1 MELRKRGSWM
11 EDAFE
16 EVGSLPALQNGDSRK
31 RGVRSASSEI
41 RNPLFLWSEGFA
53 PTQLGE
59 LVVHKRKV
67 EEVSST
73 IRRIIRKEGKS
84 RILLLVGP
92 TGCGK
97 LVTLKMICRSLGL
110 ELLEWENDCTTA
122 CNFWLSDRPSYAQNP
137 LVRFKQFILQS
148 TRYRSVV
155 SVNGDAKKPL
165 LPCSH
170 VTVVKDIP
178 VQFYDQ
184 SNLLVSMLQNCLM
197 EGISTPLVF
206 VATDGS
212 SGNSKTDWHR
222 LFNKAAIE
230 ALNIEV
236 ISFNPFPPTVMTKCL
251 RSILSKVP
259 TLGNCK
265 HVDIDAIV
273 QVADGDL
280 RVAINS
286 LQFAVE
292 HSSNTF
298 TINQKDTSIPLFRA
312 SGKFLYGKFS
322 TDQSITSEK
331 DAALDRLSIE
341 GCVAK
346 CGVDEHLFCLYLFE
360 NYLDFRPDL
369 EDVEHI
375 SSCYSFADCLTH
387 WDVAESLYP
396 YAGSIAARSVAT
408 FFSSENPKRFK
419 KIRKPQELALHKQTE
434 ELNSHCFHLS
444 QKMGYCNLFGSF
456 SFAVDC
462 LSYLLNIKSRSG
474 RNNSFDFK
482 KTIAAVEALALEL
495 PNEPMQSWNNGSEL
509 SDEELRIDEYD

>member
-16 EVGSLPALQNGDSRK
+16 EVGSLPAVQNGRSRK
-31 RGVRSASSEI
+31 RTVRGASSEI
-41 RNPLFLWSEGFA
+41 GNSLFLWSEGFA

-59 LVVHKRKV
+59 LIVHKRKV
-67 EEVSST
+67 EEVLSA
-73 IRRIIRKEGKS
+73 IRRIIKREGKS
-84 RILLLVGP
+84 GILLLVGP

-97 LVTLKMICRSLGL
+97 LVTLKMVCRSLGL
-110 ELLEWENDCTTA
+110 ELVEWENDCTTT
-122 CNFWLSDRPSYAQNP
+122 CNFWLPDRPSYVQNP
-137 LVRFKQFILQS
+137 LIRFKQFILQS

-155 SVNGDAKKPL
+155 SVNCDAKRPL

-184 SNLLVSMLQNCLM
+184 PDLLISMLQSCLV
-197 EGISTPLVF
+197 EGISNPLVF

-212 SGNSKTDWHR
+212 SGNLKTDWHR

-230 ALNIEV
+230 ALKIEV
-236 ISFNPFPPTVMTKCL
+236 IGFNPFPPTVMTRHLK
-251 RSILSKVP
+251 SILSKVA
-259 TLGNCK
+259 TVSNCK
-265 HVDIDAIV
+265 HVDIDSIV

-286 LQFAVE
+286 LQFAIE
-292 HSSNTF
+292 HSVSTF
-298 TINQKDTSIPLFRA
+298 TINQKDTNVPLFRA

-322 TDQSITSEK
+322 ADQCITLEK
-331 DAALDRLSIE
+331 DANVDGLSIE
-341 GCVAK
+341 ECVAK

-369 EDVEHI
+369 EDVVHI
-375 SSCYSFADCLTH
+375 SSSYSFADCLTH
-387 WDVAESLYP
+387 WDLAESLYP
-396 YAGSIAARSVAT
+396 YVGSIAARSVAT

-419 KIRKPQELALHKQTE
+419 KIRKPQESALRKQME
-434 ELNSHCFHLS
+434 ELNDHCLHLS
-444 QKMGYCNLFGSF
+444 QKMGCNLFGSS

-462 LSYLLNIKSRSG
+462 LSYLLKIKRLTGHS
-474 RNNSFDFK
+474 NSFDFK
-482 KTIAAVEALALEL
+482 KTIAAVDALALKL
-495 PNEPMQSWNNGSEL
+495 PNEPKQCWNSGNEL
-509 SDEELRIDEYD
+509 SDEELRIDESD